1 MPSADINEDRMTTP
15 PSDPLARLDGLLRL
29 FGEKTMNGPVPT
41 FAGWYPDPDTG
52 GTKYWDGSR
61 WTGDTRPRR
70 RPFAPA
76 ASSRETGG
84 LVILMGVGIIGLI
97 FMGVFGDHSIALV
110 GLLWV
115 PWIAI
120 AAGVVGVYL
129 LRGQGPTTA
138 AVEKRLAERREAVE
152 KAENQAAK
160 MRRRGRSFIGVNIE
174 APDVAGAAQVNA
186 VANPETARAL
196 QNLQNLLYTQAISDD
211 EYQAAKDKLLGVHP
225 ATADSFAQ
233 ITKLVELHRAGV
245 LSDVE
250 FAAAKARALG
260 L

>member
-1 MPSADINEDRMTTP
+1 MTTP
-15 PSDPLARLDGLLRL
+15 PSDPLARLDGLLRH
-29 FGEKTMNGPVPT
+29 FGEQTMNGSVPT

-61 WTGDTRPRR
+61 WSGDTRPRR
-70 RPFAPA
+70 KPFASP
-76 ASSRETGG
+76 SSHGQFGG
-84 LVILMGVGIIGLI
+84 SVLAVGAGFIVLI
-97 FMGVFGDHSIALV
+97 VMGVFGDHSIPLV

-115 PWIAI
+115 PLIAL

-138 AVEKRLAERREAVE
+138 AVEERLAERRAAAE

-160 MRRRGRSFIGVNIE
+160 MRRRGKPFIGVNIE
-174 APDVAGAAQVNA
+174 ASDVAGAAQVNA

-211 EYQAAKDKLLGVHP
+211 EYQAAKDRLLGVRP

-233 ITKLVELHRAGV
+233 ISKLVQLHQAGV